1 MIYIVIPV
9 FNELRRWNHEYFLQV
24 SRLKNVRLLFVDD
37 GSTDGSLNLISKLIQ
52 SNPSIEVLSLEKN
65 MGKAEA
71 VRLGLRNVLTKPKV
85 RTVGFLDSDGAFS
98 LDDIHRITDIAS
110 NQHEVANSAWWWSSR
125 IKLAGSR
132 IKRSKIRH
140 SIGRVVATLLYTK
153 NYSLPYDTQAGFKL
167 FRLDNFFKQTLDE
180 PFLTK
185 WFVDLE
191 LLYRYRSFSGHF
203 PNIEEVP
210 LTTWTEIPNSKLGIK
225 NALEVIQEL
234 LFIRALQ
241 KRS

>member
-9 FNELRRWNHEYFLQV
+9 FNEVRRWNHEYLLQV
-24 SRLKNVRLLFVDD
+24 SFLDNVRLLFVDD
-37 GSTDGSLNLISKLIQ
+37 GSTDSSLNLVSELIH
-52 SNPSIEVLSLEKN
+52 SNPSIEVMSLERN

-71 VRLGLRNVLTKPKV
+71 VRLGLRNVLTKPSV
-85 RTVGFLDSDGAFS
+85 RIVGFLDSDGAFS

-110 NQHEVANSAWWWSSR
+110 NQDEVANSVWWWSSR

-132 IKRSKIRH
+132 IERSKIRH
-140 SIGRVVATLLYTK
+140 AIGRVLATLLYTK
-153 NYSLPYDTQAGFKL
+153 DYSLPYDTQAGFKL
-167 FRLDNFFKQTLDE
+167 FRIDSFFKQTLDE

-185 WFVDLE
+185 WFIDLE
-191 LLYRYRSFSGHF
+191 ILYRYRSFSRHF

-210 LTTWTEIPNSKLGIK
+210 LTSWMEIPNSKLGIK

-234 LFIRALQ
+234 LIIRAMQ
-241 KRS
+241 KRT